1 MKIVELRLKQ
11 KAAKGHEKDYLVSNG
26 LLATNVIRGGG
37 YKKLYKKA
45 QELSKH
51 IGETIVTNGDSEYW
65 FLTTESVDYGL
76 AAVCLETFIV
86 NEDCYYVESK
96 YFVDGEHVDTR
107 IESGIAYVE
116 ERKKKKEFGTL
127 KKVLRKLQVLQSKSH
142 VRSFDIVYENEAEE
156 SLIVCIFKNGYENY
170 LNVGFYKWQ
179 TVDDYIESYNN
190 IVDFLK

>member
-11 KAAKGHEKDYLVSNG
+11 KAAEGHEKDYLVSNG
-26 LLATNVIRGGG
+26 LLATYVIRGGG

-51 IGETIVTNGDSEYW
+51 IGEINVTNGDSEYW

-156 SLIVCIFKNGYENY
+156 SLIVSIFKNGYENY